1 MPLITATVGY
11 AQVFEITE
19 NLVRFEVTGDQ
30 LFVRQLEIVD
40 ELGDVGADDEYVL
53 AAGDDNALHRAIG
66 LEGVDGLAQI
76 VEGEAVELVD
86 GLTLEVEIQFD
97 DAALK
102 SLNRDG
108 FTFVN
113 HQLISTVW
121 KLNVTCRTS
130 SILRPS
136 PTGVAT
142 PGETTPTD
150 TINRADGICVANA
163 RFIRPFDLGEHTFM
177 EKRCNVNRLANPG
190 GDLRL
195 RSDR

>member
-1 MPLITATVGY
+1 MNTSLPL
-11 AQVFEITE
+11 
-19 NLVRFEVTGDQ
+19 VT
-30 LFVRQLEIVD
+30 I
-40 ELGDVGADDEYVL
+40 
-53 AAGDDNALHRAIG
+53 
-66 LEGVDGLAQI
+66 DGLAQVI
-76 VEGEAVELVD
+76 EGKAIELID

-130 SILRPS
+130 SARRPS
-136 PTGVAT
+136 PLGVAT

-150 TINRADGICVANA
+150 TINRADGVCVANA

-177 EKRCNVNRLANPG
+177 EKRSVVNRLAGYSGALTCDQTDKPSQRQRCCSSKYPIRFNQQPFTQMIVG
-190 GDLRL
+190 AKANEPPSTLTVTHSRGT
-195 RSDR
+195 